1 MFFNLFF
8 NFKHVCTHDKIS
20 PNKDTCYCPDC
31 GQLIKNEWYIT
42 RCACCGIK
50 LKTMTKHEEIVPQE
64 HYCTNCG
71 SKEFTV
77 EKLEKINFININ
89 YAVLVKKEIVEED
102 SYATTT
108 QCWQERTIEKPK
120 LLTKFL

>member
-1 MFFNLFF
+1 MGVSRFWGVGENL
-8 NFKHVCTHDKIS
+8 NFTDM
-20 PNKDTCYCPDC
+20 P
-31 GQLIKNEWYIT
+31 IKRT
-42 RCACCGIK
+42 V

-89 YAVLVKKEIVEED
+89 YAVLVKKELVEED